1 MSTPAAALAL
11 LTAATVFAISAAYAY
26 YHELQAE
33 RAARASM
40 ARALAKERAAHA
52 DHLEQAARHVDQLSA
67 IIARQASQAIHAAG
81 DNMDAGAAIAN
92 LTAEN
97 ERLRQKAQIA
107 MLEAIDAN
115 LANYAIR
122 HPGLLRPQ
130 QPGRN

>member
-1 MSTPAAALAL
+1 
-11 LTAATVFAISAAYAY
+11 
-26 YHELQAE
+26 
-33 RAARASM
+33 
-40 ARALAKERAAHA
+40 
-52 DHLEQAARHVDQLSA
+52 
-67 IIARQASQAIHAAG
+67 
-81 DNMDAGAAIAN
+81 MDAGAAIAN

-130 QPGRN
+130 QPGRNQPP